1 MAKYISVLNSDLNK
15 SYWKAV
21 QWDDS
26 LASIE
31 ANQYYTAGHNMN
43 IAKEEGHEKIKT
55 KTIKETRTLE
65 TGTATVIKLSKSS
78 TDVLKLA
85 NNNASKTFIKTIE
98 S

>member
-21 QWDDS
+21 QWDNS
-26 LASIE
+26 LVSIE
-31 ANQYYTAGHNMN
+31 ANPYYTAGYNMN
-43 IAKEEGHEKIKT
+43 IAKEEGHQKIKT
-55 KTIKETRTLE
+55 KTIKEIRTLKSA
-65 TGTATVIKLSKSS
+65 TATIIKLSKTS

-85 NNNASKTFIKTIE
+85 NNSASKTFVKTLE